1 MGWEGE
7 LGGGGR
13 EGVEWVEEV
22 GGGMGGGVGGGM
34 GGGGR
39 GWEGGDTV
47 CVHLYKDTHLST
59 NDWLMGQYSYNSHL
73 KSQLL

>member
-1 MGWEGE
+1 
-7 LGGGGR
+7 
-13 EGVEWVEEV
+13 
-22 GGGMGGGVGGGM
+22 M

-73 KSQLL
+73 KSLLL